1 MVRSAI
7 QKDCSSLN
15 LAKMFVAEKD
25 LRPQLELVDQAEV
38 SFEVIRM
45 TLVQDLWFRRLQR
58 VKVRS
63 QSKLLL
69 VFIQTSC
76 CRLNIS

>member
-1 MVRSAI
+1 MVRAAI

-25 LRPQLELVDQAEV
+25 LRPQLELVDLAEL

-45 TLVQDLWFRRLQR
+45 TLVQNLWFRRLQR

-76 CRLNIS
+76 RLNIS

>member
-1 MVRSAI
+1 MVRAAI

-69 VFIQTSC
+69 VFIQTG

>member
-1 MVRSAI
+1 MVRGAI

-69 VFIQTSC
+69 VFIQTG

>member
-1 MVRSAI
+1 MVRAAI

-25 LRPQLELVDQAEV
+25 LRPQLELVDLAEL

-45 TLVQDLWFRRLQR
+45 TLVQNLWFKRLQR

>member
-1 MVRSAI
+1 MVRAAI
-7 QKDCSSLN
+7 QKDCSCLN
-15 LAKMFVAEKD
+15 LAKMFVVEKD
-25 LRPQLELVDQAEV
+25 LRPQLELVDLAEL

-63 QSKLLL
+63 LSKLLL

>member
-25 LRPQLELVDQAEV
+25 LRPQLELVNQAEV

>member
-1 MVRSAI
+1 MVRAAI

-25 LRPQLELVDQAEV
+25 LRPQLELVDQAEL

-69 VFIQTSC
+69 VFIQTG